1 MTTQT
6 ETALLA
12 LCVQAYDLLP
22 SILQEVDNTDL
33 ADKNNRLI
41 FETMRRIN
49 SSDTA
54 LLIDALKA
62 QGKLDQVGGS
72 AYVSSLKF
80 YQAESHHLDS
90 YIDELKTSRRRE
102 RYLHA
107 LRMALKEAET
117 SAESLDYLTAK
128 HESEL
133 LPHLRY
139 SAGFSET
146 TQADRAALAFNH
158 VETALRTGSKLLG
171 IDSGFEPFNDLT
183 GGLIEGGYTLILGV
197 PGAGK
202 TALWLQLAQH
212 VARTHSP
219 VAMIQLEMSQ
229 KLIALR
235 QVAQMSS
242 IGVDRLQKG
251 DVTENE
257 LGILAQHMD
266 RFINSGNE
274 IYALNPSVTQWSDIA
289 RWTRQKHTDNG
300 VKTLWIDN
308 LKLVDGLRGQSE
320 LEKFQYVSRQCRL
333 LAMELNIHIVA
344 IHHVTKIPV
353 GRPITV
359 NDAYGSGAFR
369 QDADTVILMNRD
381 TESGYII
388 LETGKA
394 RHGIEGLKREVIFT
408 GATQKFVEKERT
420 NRGF

>member
-158 VETALRTGSKLLG
+158 VETALRTGS
-171 IDSGFEPFNDLT
+171 
-183 GGLIEGGYTLILGV
+183 
-197 PGAGK
+197 
-202 TALWLQLAQH
+202 
-212 VARTHSP
+212 
-219 VAMIQLEMSQ
+219 
-229 KLIALR
+229 
-235 QVAQMSS
+235 
-242 IGVDRLQKG
+242 
-251 DVTENE
+251 
-257 LGILAQHMD
+257 
-266 RFINSGNE
+266 
-274 IYALNPSVTQWSDIA
+274 
-289 RWTRQKHTDNG
+289 
-300 VKTLWIDN
+300 
-308 LKLVDGLRGQSE
+308 
-320 LEKFQYVSRQCRL
+320 
-333 LAMELNIHIVA
+333 
-344 IHHVTKIPV
+344 
-353 GRPITV
+353 
-359 NDAYGSGAFR
+359 
-369 QDADTVILMNRD
+369 
-381 TESGYII
+381 
-388 LETGKA
+388 
-394 RHGIEGLKREVIFT
+394 
-408 GATQKFVEKERT
+408 
-420 NRGF
+420 